1 MVANLCARKGVLELL
16 EELAGGGDLPAFSLQ
31 VVGSELE
38 PDYAA
43 RCRDHLAA
51 HPGLGERVQLLGPRP
66 AGDMDQLYL
75 DADLFLSAAAMETFG
90 MAVREAMTAG
100 LPVLLRAGGF
110 SGRHLEGQGAGSVH
124 ADVPRLAAALLELLR
139 DPRALQALQLEARAH
154 RPPARGWD
162 QVAREVVEALNER
175 SATR

>member
-1 MVANLCARKGVLELL
+1 
-16 EELAGGGDLPAFSLQ
+16 
-31 VVGSELE
+31 
-38 PDYAA
+38 
-43 RCRDHLAA
+43 
-51 HPGLGERVQLLGPRP
+51 
-66 AGDMDQLYL
+66 
-75 DADLFLSAAAMETFG
+75 
-90 MAVREAMTAG
+90 MTAG